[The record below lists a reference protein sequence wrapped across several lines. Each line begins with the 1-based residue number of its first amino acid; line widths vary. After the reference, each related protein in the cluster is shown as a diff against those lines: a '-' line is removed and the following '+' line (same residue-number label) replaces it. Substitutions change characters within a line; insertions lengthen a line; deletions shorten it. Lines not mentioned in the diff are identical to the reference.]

1 MQQETKAGK
10 LKESVK
16 LKRQEF
22 IPYGNLYDAVKNMA
36 ESVPEGVKERLS
48 TLDYVEIDAHSLKL
62 ILDAFE
68 SVDPVDI
75 SPKPRTKRNEVSDA
89 D

>member
-1 MQQETKAGK
+1 
-10 LKESVK
+10 
-16 LKRQEF
+16 
-22 IPYGNLYDAVKNMA
+22 MA

-48 TLDYVEIDAHSLKL
+48 TLDYVEMDVHYLKL

-75 SPKPRTKRNEVSDA
+75 SPKTRAKRNEVSDA